1 MPPDRWTEVDRLF
14 HAALERRPEDRAAY
28 LDAACG
34 GDEVLRGEVES
45 LLAHEPALEGFLER
59 PALHD
64 AAQQLADDASL
75 PRPDPHIAG
84 YTILRTLGEGG
95 MGVVYLA
102 EQLTPIRRQV
112 ALKLIKHGMDTRQVV
127 ARFEVERQALALM
140 QHPNIAAVFDAGT
153 TSGGRPYFVMEYVEG
168 VPITEHCDR
177 RRLST
182 RARLELFVHVCA
194 AVQHAHQKGVIHR
207 DLKPSNVLVT
217 EQDGRPVPKII
228 DFGVARAIERPL
240 TDRTAFTEQGV
251 MVGTPEYMSPE
262 QAALSA
268 DIDTT
273 TDVYSLG
280 VLLYELLVGALPF
293 DPKMLRAAGYDEM
306 RRVIRESD
314 PIKPS
319 ARLTGASVTVEG
331 AAVARQTDTGRLTR
345 ELKGD
350 LDWITLKALEKD
362 RRLRYAT
369 VAAFSADV
377 SHYLADEPIRA
388 RPPSAVYRMRKF
400 ARRYRGAV
408 LAASALFV
416 MLVAG
421 LAASLTQYVRAEGQR
436 AEADRQRA
444 QADVQRASAETAARE
459 AADQRNS
466 ALVATDDANRL
477 RVVATREA
485 ASATEARR
493 EADYRAYAATIV
505 AADAELRL
513 NLGNLARQRLL
524 TVAVDLRG
532 WEWQHLF
539 LKTDT
544 SLVTLA
550 SAVPCARPGDEEA
563 FPTTISDNVLSPGD
577 RGQRLYLRRCQ
588 TLEVWDGPRYAHTTY
603 RAPGKI
609 LVVARSGLA
618 LIVTSIGSGTGT
630 EWTLRLID
638 PATGRPVGQFGPFP
652 AEPIC
657 ADISRDGGRLAV
669 GFKPR
674 SGLLAEP
681 QEDFFD
687 IWDVPAGRRLV
698 RLAPKKPPLFDTR
711 DQMSCAVAFNADTT
725 QLASSGATVHVWRA
739 DSGVEV
745 ASDAT
750 QAGTVGQPIAWSG
763 DGSHLAIGRLTGLVD
778 VLDLTSSPQL
788 ERLDGSAFIRPQPMP
803 DGSRRDLVSSRR
815 RGEVLSVAFSPDGS
829 RVTSSTDVSIGVW
842 DLAQKKLTQVL
853 PGHTAPVIGLGFDVS
868 GQIVSADTSGHVK
881 VWPASASSAISVL
894 PGTASAARDFVLNA
908 SGTIVG
914 VAQLDGG
921 LSAWRLA
928 DMRQTIFHPGTG
940 QLDLGHVAA
949 SLAMTPDGRHLM
961 AAEVDALGTVRS
973 WAVDSGTSTASAMNA
988 DPGPGCER
996 APSSFKFFP
1005 VAQMMVS
1012 PDGRSLAYQQSRCV
1026 VVRDLATM
1034 RVLATLHGYASSF
1047 VFRRD
1052 GALLVTTYNRDS
1064 NATDGPGDAKLI
1076 LWDWQRN
1083 RVRVEMAIPGTRTA
1097 FESGFWRVTA
1107 SADGRYIALV
1117 FGGPLSSPAI
1127 VSLWDGDLR
1136 HELGRLPVP
1145 PDTRLLAFSPDGHR
1159 IASTDSGK
1167 TIRIWDTDRRQLLLM
1182 LTDDDRHGYGLAF
1195 TPDGR
1200 LIAGRSSG
1208 GLVIWESK
1216 KREPANPAR

>member
-1 MPPDRWTEVDRLF
+1 MPSDRWTEVDRLF
-14 HAALERRPEDRAAY
+14 HAALERRPEDRAGF
-28 LDAACG
+28 LDTACE

-64 AAQQLADDASL
+64 AARQLADDASL
-75 PRPDPHIAG
+75 PHPDPQIAG

-102 EQLTPIRRQV
+102 EQSTPIRRQV

-177 RRLST
+177 SRLST

-228 DFGVARAIERPL
+228 DFGVARAIERPMMG
-240 TDRTAFTEQGV
+240 RTAFTEQGV

-262 QAALSA
+262 QAALSP

-319 ARLTGASVTVEG
+319 ARLTGAGVTADE

-377 SHYLADEPIRA
+377 SHYLADEPINA
-388 RPPSAVYRMRKF
+388 RPRSAMYRMRKF
-400 ARRYRGAV
+400 TRRYRGAV

-421 LAASLTQYVRAEGQR
+421 LAVSLSQYARAERQR
-436 AEADRQRA
+436 AEANRQRA
-444 QADVQRASAETAARE
+444 QADVQRVSSETAARD
-459 AADQRNS
+459 AADQRNV
-466 ALVATDDANRL
+466 ALIATADANRL
-477 RVVATREA
+477 RIVATTEA

-493 EADYRAYAATIV
+493 DADYRAYAAAIV

-524 TVAVDLRG
+524 AEPVALRG

-544 SLVTLA
+544 SQVTLP
-550 SAVPCARPGDEEA
+550 SATPCARPGEAEA
-563 FPTTISDNVLSPGD
+563 FPTTISDNVLSQGD
-577 RGQRLYLRRCQ
+577 RGRRLYLRRCE
-588 TLEVWDGPRYAHTTY
+588 TLEVWDGPTYAHTTY

-609 LVVARSGLA
+609 LAVARSEAA
-618 LIVTSIGSGTGT
+618 LVVTVIGSGTGT
-630 EWTLRLID
+630 QWTLRLID
-638 PATGRPVGQFGPFP
+638 PATSRAVSQFGPFP

-657 ADISRDGGRLAV
+657 ADISRDAGRLAV

-681 QEDFFD
+681 QEDFFE
-687 IWDVPAGRRLV
+687 IWDVPTARRLV

-711 DQMSCAVAFNADTT
+711 NPPSCAVAFNPDAT
-725 QLASSGATVHVWRA
+725 QLASSGATVRVWRA

-745 ASDAT
+745 ASDAM
-750 QAGTVGQPIAWSG
+750 QAGSFGQPIAWSG

-778 VLDLTSSPQL
+778 VLDLTSSPHL
-788 ERLDGSAFIRPQPMP
+788 EPLDGSAFIRAQPMP
-803 DGSRRDLVSSRR
+803 DGDRRVLVMSRRS
-815 RGEVLSVAFSPDGS
+815 GEVLSVAFSADGT
-829 RVTSSTDVSIGVW
+829 RVTSSMEASIGVW
-842 DLAQKKLTQVL
+842 DVAQKKLTQVL
-853 PGHTAPVIGLGFDVS
+853 PGHTTPVIGLGFDGG
-868 GQIVSADTSGHVK
+868 GQIVSADTSGQVK
-881 VWPASASSAISVL
+881 VWPASASSAVTVL
-894 PGTASAARDFVLNA
+894 PGTASLARDFVSNA
-908 SGTIVG
+908 SGTVVG
-914 VAQLDGG
+914 VAQMDGG
-921 LSAWRLA
+921 LSVWRLA
-928 DMRQTIFHPGTG
+928 DLRQTIFRAGNG
-940 QLDLGHVAA
+940 QLALRNVAA
-949 SLAMTPDGRHLM
+949 SLAMIPDGQHLL
-961 AAEVDALGTVRS
+961 AAEVDAVGTVRS
-973 WAVDSGTSTASAMNA
+973 WALDSGTSTASAMNA
-988 DPGPGCER
+988 DPGPGCGR
-996 APSSFKFFP
+996 TSSNPNFP
-1005 VAQMMVS
+1005 VGQMMVS
-1012 PDGRSLAYQQSRCV
+1012 PDGRALAYQQNRCL

-1034 RVLATLHGYASSF
+1034 SVLATLHAYASSF
-1047 VFRRD
+1047 VFRAD
-1052 GALLVTTYNRDS
+1052 GALLVTTYDRDS
-1064 NATDGPGDAKLI
+1064 KPPDVPKPATLI

-1083 RVRVEMAIPGTRTA
+1083 RVRVAIATPAPRSA
-1097 FESGFWRVTA
+1097 YDSPFWRVAA
-1107 SADGRYIALV
+1107 SADGRYVALV
-1117 FGGPLSSPAI
+1117 FSGPLSSPAI

-1145 PDTRLLAFSPDGHR
+1145 PDTRLLAFSPDGQR
-1159 IASTDSGK
+1159 IATTDSGK

-1208 GLVIWESK
+1208 GLIIWESK
-1216 KREPANPAR
+1216 KRGLPNPGR